1 MKVIVFQNFISE
13 KTTCL
18 FSQRQCSLEASSL
31 GGGGAK
37 KGQIERELAPT
48 CQELVYLQR
57 QF

>member
-13 KTTCL
+13 KTCL

-31 GGGGAK
+31 GPGGAK
-37 KGQIERELAPT
+37 KGKIERELAPT
-48 CQELVYLQR
+48 SQGLVYLQR